1 MINHVVLFKL
11 KEYNSFDEK
20 ESVLDTF
27 RSKLLSLKGVVPE
40 LKYIEVGKHY
50 MINSPSY
57 DICLITH
64 FESSEDLKKYQVH
77 PEHLKIIDF
86 VQAVTV
92 SRAAVDYEF

>member
-1 MINHVVLFKL
+1 
-11 KEYNSFDEK
+11 
-20 ESVLDTF
+20 
-27 RSKLLSLKGVVPE
+27 
-40 LKYIEVGKHY
+40 